1 MSFSSDLKEELSK
14 INNLANKEQV
24 KYELIGYLLT
34 SNTSIVGKNIRY
46 ATESDY
52 NINRYT
58 KLLSNMNVDYDISVE
73 GNMFVVIAKCKSIK
87 FINIIDNQIE
97 IDNNLK
103 FDNKKED
110 ETKNSKKFEQ
120 YIEELKEED
129 KRALVRGFF
138 LGSGSI
144 NNPENN
150 YHLEISFKNKEILK
164 FAIKLFSNLDV
175 KVKKM
180 IIDNKYSIYLKEG
193 EEISKILALMGAN
206 KAVLRFEEIRVQRE
220 MRGKVNRLVNCETAN
235 LNKTI
240 NASIKQIE
248 AIRKLKET
256 KKFNKLNDNLKEIA
270 ELRLKY
276 PDMSL
281 VELGTKLKQPVG
293 KSGVN
298 YRLNKIIEI
307 AEEN

>member
-14 INNLANKEQV
+14 INNLADKEQV
-24 KYELIGYLLT
+24 KFELIGYLLS
-34 SNTSIVGKNIRY
+34 SNTSLEHKIVRY
-46 ATESDY
+46 ATENDY

-58 KLLSNMNVDYDISVE
+58 KLLSNMNVDYDISME
-73 GNMFVVIAKCKSIK
+73 GNTFVVVAKCKSIK
-87 FINIIDNQIE
+87 FIKIIDDKIQLSE
-97 IDNNLK
+97 ISEINN
-103 FDNKKED
+103 
-110 ETKNSKKFEQ
+110 
-120 YIEELKEED
+120 IKEEN
-129 KRALVRGFF
+129 KRAMLRGFF

-144 NNPENN
+144 NNPENS
-150 YHLEISFKNKEILK
+150 YHLEISFQNKEILE
-164 FAIKLFSNLDV
+164 FAINLLKDLNV

-180 IIDNKYSIYLKEG
+180 IVDNRYSIYLKEG
-193 EEISKILALMGAN
+193 EEISKVLALMGAN
-206 KAVLRFEEIRVQRE
+206 KAILHFEEIRVQKE
-220 MRGKVNRLVNCETAN
+220 MRGKVNRIVNCETAN

-248 AIRKLKET
+248 AIKKLKES
-256 KKFNKLNDNLKEIA
+256 KKFNKLNDSLKEIA

-281 VELGTKLKQPVG
+281 VELGSKLKKPVG

-307 AEEN
+307 AKESVNGDGDF

>member
-1 MSFSSDLKEELSK
+1 MSFSSDIKEELSK
-14 INNLANKEQV
+14 INNLANKELV
-24 KYELIGYLLT
+24 KYELIGYLLS
-34 SNTSIVGKNIRY
+34 SNTSIENKKVRY
-46 ATESDY
+46 ATESEY

-58 KLLSNMNVDYDISVE
+58 KLLSNMNVEYKIKIE
-73 GNMFVVIAKCKSIK
+73 GNIFIVTVKSKDIYFIDLEENSLLITQIAK
-87 FINIIDNQIE
+87 INNE
-97 IDNNLK
+97 AEE
-103 FDNKKED
+103 NKK
-110 ETKNSKKFEQ
+110 
-120 YIEELKEED
+120 
-129 KRALVRGFF
+129 ALIRGFF

-150 YHLEISFKNKEILK
+150 YHLEISFLNEEILI
-164 FAIKLFSNLDV
+164 FAINLLKNLDIN
-175 KVKKM
+175 VKKLE
-180 IIDNKYSIYLKEG
+180 IKNRHSIYLKDG
-193 EEISKILALMGAN
+193 EEISKFLALIGAN
-206 KAVLRFEEIRVQRE
+206 KAVLKFEDIRVQRE

-248 AIRKLKET
+248 AINKLKIT

-281 VELGTKLKQPVG
+281 VELGSKLKEPLG

-307 AEEN
+307 AEDCQ

>member
-1 MSFSSDLKEELSK
+1 MSFSSDIKEELSK

-24 KYELIGYLLT
+24 KYELIGYLL
-34 SNTSIVGKNIRY
+34 SNNISIENKKVRY
-46 ATESDY
+46 ATESEY

-58 KLLSNMNVDYDISVE
+58 KLLSNMKIEYKIKIE
-73 GNMFVVIAKCKSIK
+73 GNIFIVTVKCKDIY
-87 FINIIDNQIE
+87 FMNLE
-97 IDNNLK
+97 ENNLLIEQVEK
-103 FDNKKED
+103 INKEAEENKK
-110 ETKNSKKFEQ
+110 
-120 YIEELKEED
+120 
-129 KRALVRGFF
+129 ALIRGFF

-150 YHLEISFKNKEILK
+150 YHLEISFLNEDILG
-164 FAIKLFSNLDV
+164 FAINLLKNLDIN
-175 KVKKM
+175 VKKLE
-180 IIDNKYSIYLKEG
+180 IKNRYSIYLKDG
-193 EEISKILALMGAN
+193 EEISKFLALIGAN
-206 KAVLRFEEIRVQRE
+206 KAVLRFEDIRVQRE

-248 AIRKLKET
+248 AINKLKRT
-256 KKFNKLNDNLKEIA
+256 KKFNKLNESLREIA

-276 PDMSL
+276 PDMPL
-281 VELGTKLKQPVG
+281 VELGSKLKEPLG

-307 AEEN
+307 AED